1 MTLNGC
7 VMACGAFHNIVTFLL
22 YEASVWLILSSYIWH
37 FSVLDLPK
45 GIHDPWG
52 NGINLLKKLLS
63 SNTCIKY
70 PLKKSYFP
78 FDVKTTEKKLK
89 MINLLD
95 QYIVL
100 ISNKKLNREVI
111 WPVLFNNKTLLFTQ
125 ITRVNGLQSYPE
137 VLKETTHLCN

>member
-1 MTLNGC
+1 MSYKATFSFSPMWALNKGLTVHVYLNSMHNLPFNYNTYLTLNGC

-37 FSVLDLPK
+37 FSVLDRPK
-45 GIHDPWG
+45 GIHDPCG

-78 FDVKTTEKKLK
+78 FDVRTTEKKLK
-89 MINLLD
+89 MINLLN
-95 QYIVL
+95 
-100 ISNKKLNREVI
+100 SC
-111 WPVLFNNKTLLFTQ
+111 FNLARPFQ
-125 ITRVNGLQSYPE
+125 Q
-137 VLKETTHLCN
+137 